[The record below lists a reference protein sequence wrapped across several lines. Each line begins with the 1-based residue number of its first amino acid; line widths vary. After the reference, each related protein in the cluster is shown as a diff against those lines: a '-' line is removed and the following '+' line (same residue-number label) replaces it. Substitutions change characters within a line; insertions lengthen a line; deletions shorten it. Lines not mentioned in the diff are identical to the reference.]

1 MDVDNAGRGGDLVAP
16 KGKVSEAGLEYARAL
31 REVKYRETVQ
41 ELFTRQYQMAC
52 VDEARQGAQVQIV
65 DPAVAPDHPNSLY
78 KVITFWAGLLLALP
92 LALLI
97 ALACE
102 LLAIL
107 GDYRRRAGSW
117 AVALEEAWAGAAR

>member
-1 MDVDNAGRGGDLVAP
+1 
-16 KGKVSEAGLEYARAL
+16 
-31 REVKYRETVQ
+31 
-41 ELFTRQYQMAC
+41 
-52 VDEARQGAQVQIV
+52 VQIV